1 MDEPIILKRDGEIA
15 TILLNRPKSF
25 NALDVECA
33 RLLANH
39 LITLAADD
47 DIRAVVISGQGKAF
61 CAGGDIE
68 WMLGFPQGPGAAIHE
83 LAARFH
89 QAVLEIRRM
98 PKPVIAAVNGL
109 AAAGGLSAVLACDF
123 RVMSESAV
131 LRQAYTS
138 NGLTLDGGST
148 FTLPRLVGWARA
160 LEIVAFDKP
169 ISAEQALAWGLAT
182 KVVKDGTALEEA
194 LNMAHELAKK
204 SVQSFGW
211 SKRLINDSFNTPF
224 ETQIE
229 RERASLCQCIDSPDG
244 REGTRAF
251 IEKRKPVFPGR

>member
-1 MDEPIILKRDGEIA
+1 MDEPVILKRDGEIA
-15 TILLNRPKSF
+15 TILLNRPEVF
-25 NALDVECA
+25 NALDMEA
-33 RLLANH
+33 GGQLAGH
-39 LITLAADD
+39 LITLATDD
-47 DIRAVVISGQGKAF
+47 DIRAVVLSGQGKAF
-61 CAGGDIE
+61 SAGGDIE
-68 WMLGFPQGPGAAIHE
+68 WMLGFPQGPFAAIHE

-109 AAAGGLSAVLACDF
+109 AAAGGLSAALACDF

-182 KVVKDGTALEEA
+182 KVVKDGTALDEA

-204 SVQSFGW
+204 SVYSFGW

-224 ETQIE
+224 ETQVE

-251 IEKRKPVFPGR
+251 MEKRKPVFPGR

>member
-1 MDEPIILKRDGEIA
+1 MDEPIILKKDGEIA
-15 TILLNRPKSF
+15 TILLNKPEIF
-25 NALDVECA
+25 NALDVECGK
-33 RLLANH
+33 LFANH

-47 DIRAVVISGQGKAF
+47 DIRAVVISGQGKVF

-68 WMLGFPQGPGAAIHE
+68 WMLGFPQGPGAAVHE

-109 AAAGGLSAVLACDF
+109 AAAGGLSAILACDF

-131 LRQAYTS
+131 LLQAYTS

-204 SVQSFGW
+204 SLHSFGW
-211 SKRLINDSFNTPF
+211 SKQLINDSFNTPL
-224 ETQIE
+224 ETQME
-229 RERASLCQCIDSPDG
+229 RERAGICQCIDSPDG